1 MKRLHTYLVVGLWSA
16 SFFIA
21 ATACASGKMPLASE
35 APLRGKLKTAITVD
49 LEMYRRRHGDTALL
63 STSWYTMFFRS
74 QSLLA
79 VPSALRKEAIV
90 ASSLRHFSTFSA
102 IAHSLR
108 ASMTMEEEG
117 SGFDLGKKHL
127 KGTGSW
133 RQSIYMD
140 RLTLTRVLPSLGS
153 RILLLALLVC
163 VLLAFALTGFFLLL
177 RQTQST
183 IIGGAASRLLT
194 VTNSF
199 ARDFLNATDSS
210 NNRPAQRAL
219 TQDSGPHADGLLAA
233 YSVAAF
239 RGDPGVEGGFYSA
252 STDSLLGYAFPTQD
266 GPGPKNDIPPRE
278 RPTILSVAQQ
288 AVQTGKPAAFTF
300 RGQKDVILFQA
311 VPLVKNNQTLGSVW
325 AMHRIHD
332 VGSGRDIRALFGIS
346 CLGLAAMACV
356 GVAFWITRNVQAD
369 VLTIQGRLHDLETD
383 LRQPRRS
390 DVSASELHGI
400 LSGIDNLGIS
410 LQQKIEEERR
420 LVEQLHH
427 KERLAALGQVAAG
440 VAHELRNPLATIRLR
455 AQMSMRSKD
464 PEQLDR
470 SAKLTLEEIDRLSG
484 VLDRLLYFAKPIQL
498 QLTYVNPAQLC
509 EDLLASLQPEAEGA
523 GISFQLTRSKD
534 TEIRADALKLRQVLE
549 NLVRNSMESFE
560 ETTSL
565 QKKILVS
572 VDTTSSSVHIRVK
585 DNGSGVPDKVLNQ
598 VFDPFFTT
606 KARGT
611 GLGLSIANEIVRAH
625 EGTLTLD
632 TLADGGAIAEMVLP
646 LNDGQPHRGQAE
658 QKDEEAE

>member
-1 MKRLHTYLVVGLWSA
+1 MN
-16 SFFIA
+16 
-21 ATACASGKMPLASE
+21 
-35 APLRGKLKTAITVD
+35 
-49 LEMYRRRHGDTALL
+49 
-63 STSWYTMFFRS
+63 
-74 QSLLA
+74 
-79 VPSALRKEAIV
+79 
-90 ASSLRHFSTFSA
+90 
-102 IAHSLR
+102 
-108 ASMTMEEEG
+108 
-117 SGFDLGKKHL
+117 
-127 KGTGSW
+127 
-133 RQSIYMD
+133 
-140 RLTLTRVLPSLGS
+140 RLTPTRVLPSLRS

-194 VTNSF
+194 VTKSF
-199 ARDFLNATDSS
+199 ARDFLNATDSL
-210 NNRPAQRAL
+210 NNRQAL
-219 TQDSGPHADGLLAA
+219 QSLAEGSGPHADEVLAA
-233 YSVAAF
+233 YSLTALQ
-239 RGDPGVEGGFYSA
+239 RDPGVEGGFYSA
-252 STDSLLGYAFPTQD
+252 PADSLLGYAFPTQD

-278 RPTILSVAQQ
+278 RPTILSTAQQ
-288 AVQTGKPAAFTF
+288 AAQTGKPVAFTF

-325 AMHRIHD
+325 DMHRIHD
-332 VGSGRDIRALFGIS
+332 VGSGRDIQALFGIS

-390 DVSASELHGI
+390 DVSASELHSI

-410 LQQKIEEERR
+410 LQHKIEQERR

-455 AQMSMRSKD
+455 AQMTMRSKK

-498 QLTYVNPAQLC
+498 QLTWVNPAQLC

-523 GISFQLTRSKD
+523 GISFQLTRAKD
-534 TEIRADALKLRQVLE
+534 REIWADALKLRQVLE

-560 ETTSL
+560 GKTSL

-572 VDTTSSSVHIRVK
+572 IATTSSSVHIRVE

-632 TLADGGAIAEMVLP
+632 ALAGGGAVAEMVLP
-646 LNDGQPHRGQAE
+646 FNQGQPREAHAE
-658 QKDEEAE
+658 QKHEEAE